1 MGKKK
6 TVGNVVELDLPV
18 TPPPEL
24 VVKKKKEL
32 SEKQRENLSKGM
44 AILKAKREA
53 KSKKQDLEVVEAEVE
68 VTPPLAPAPPS
79 VPAPAPAPAPVPVPE
94 QPKKERKPRVVKN
107 YLTAEDFNSF
117 KSELLTSLK
126 PVSESKPSVQPIVQP
141 IVQSVAQPIVKER
154 VISGRELLDKIFF
167 K

>member
-6 TVGNVVELDLPV
+6 TLGNVVELDLPPS
-18 TPPPEL
+18 PPPEP

-32 SEKQRENLSKGM
+32 SDKQRENLSKGM

-53 KSKKQDLEVVEAEVE
+53 KSKKEDVDPEP
-68 VTPPLAPAPPS
+68 TPPPVVPPPVVAP
-79 VPAPAPAPAPVPVPE
+79 PAPVVPE

-107 YLTAEDFNSF
+107 YLTTEDFNSF

-126 PVSESKPSVQPIVQP
+126 PSVPSVPEYKPVVQNIP
-141 IVQSVAQPIVKER
+141 VAQTQPVIKER
-154 VISGRELLDKIFF
+154 VITGRELLDRLFF
-167 K
+167 PK